1 MKGTVLI
8 SFDFEL
14 FYIVFSCF
22 TNSRGLLLLT
32 LGVSLI
38 DALFTECD
46 HVLPRSW
53 DDSSFKMFRVYVL
66 HLTRPKFK
74 TDMSI

>member
-1 MKGTVLI
+1 M
-8 SFDFEL
+8 
-14 FYIVFSCF
+14 FYQFSW
-22 TNSRGLLLLT
+22 SAADIIR
-32 LGVSLI
+32 LGVFLI

-66 HLTRPKFK
+66 HLTPPKFK
-74 TDMSI
+74 TDMSMYHITKMI